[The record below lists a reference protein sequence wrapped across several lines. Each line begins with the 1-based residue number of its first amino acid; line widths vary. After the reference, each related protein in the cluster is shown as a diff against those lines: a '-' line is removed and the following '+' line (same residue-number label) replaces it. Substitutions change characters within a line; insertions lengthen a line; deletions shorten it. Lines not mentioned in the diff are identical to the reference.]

1 MSELVAPLINGRRFS
16 YASIEVFMK
25 VGLTSQEIFVDID
38 DISYSESLVI
48 GWKQGTARVPVGST
62 SGVWESQECSV
73 QMGKSTLNRLI
84 STIGPGYLGINMLFN
99 ASFADIGELICWDT
113 IIGRITGIE
122 DGHAAGPD
130 ALVSRLKFMP
140 TTPILRNG
148 IPGMLN
154 RVF

>member
-1 MSELVAPLINGRRFS
+1 MSEIVAPLINGRRFS
-16 YASIEVFMK
+16 FASIETFMK
-25 VGLTSQEIFVDID
+25 IGLTSQEIFIDLD

-48 GWKQGTARVPVGST
+48 SYKQGTSRVPIGST
-62 SGVWESQECSV
+62 SGVWEPQECSV
-73 QMGKSTLNRLI
+73 QMGKSSLNKLVLK
-84 STIGPGYLGINMLFN
+84 TGPGYLGINMLFN
-99 ASFADIGELICWDT
+99 VSFADFGEIICWDT

-122 DGHAAGPD
+122 DGFQAGPD
-130 ALVSRLKFMP
+130 ALSSRLKFMP

>member
-1 MSELVAPLINGRRFS
+1 MSELVAPLINGRRLSF
-16 YASIEVFMK
+16 ASIETFMK

-48 GWKQGTARVPVGST
+48 AFKQGTARIPIGST
-62 SGVWESQECSV
+62 SGVWESQECSI
-73 QMGKSTLNRLI
+73 QLGKSSLNMLMLK
-84 STIGPGYLGINMLFN
+84 TGPGYLGINMLFN
-99 ASFADIGELICWDT
+99 VSFADQGEPICWDT

-122 DGHAAGPD
+122 DGHAAGPE

-148 IPGMLN
+148 VPGMLN